1 MSRMQSTRSTRAANG
16 GISRRDVLRSAAAGG
31 AALGTYGAGLP
42 LFNIAR
48 AQDNKITYALFGEPP
63 GLNGFVYTEI
73 HGNVVTTNIFDKM
86 ARINHAT
93 RQIEP
98 EMVEWKNEDPLTW
111 VLKVREGI
119 QWHKGYGE
127 LTGEDILYC
136 FNHVQ
141 EASTFQKGVSHFPVD
156 HAKLRSKYVVEVKL
170 KMPFS
175 PFPMVTL
182 EYGGSVMCKAA
193 HQEMG
198 DQEFARNPIGTG
210 PFELES
216 WVSGSHLVL
225 KKNPN
230 HWRSGRP
237 YVDEVLY
244 RVIEDPSVRLSSLLT
259 GEIDIMPRPDPK
271 DTPRFREGSEPG
283 IAYQSVPGWNW
294 DYMDFTFPPYIA
306 ADFPTANVD
315 VRRAISHA
323 IDRQTI
329 IDEIYAG
336 EAIVTDNPVPPGYL
350 GHRPSPIVYPARG
363 DLAKAR
369 ELMAKAGATGFDLE
383 VITSDKE
390 WLRRECELV
399 AAMLSEIGINMKI
412 RGMDVGTYST
422 AWVKKQFQA
431 DLEDITIVSP
441 GRRFHPVVVPS
452 QGRHRGARMGEPGGQ
467 RLAGR
472 RAGRARSGEAD
483 HPLSQHR
490 RCGPRR
496 LPVHLLQPREPGV
509 PAQGLGEGLP
519 GRPAGTRRTPVG
531 RPLGMS

>member
-1 MSRMQSTRSTRAANG
+1 MSTMQSTRSTRAAG
-16 GISRRDVLRSAAAGG
+16 AGISRRDVLRSAAAGS
-31 AALGTYGAGLP
+31 AALGAFGAGLP
-42 LFNIAR
+42 LFNIVR
-48 AQDNKITYALFGEPP
+48 AQGNRITYALFGEPP

-73 HGNVVTTNIFDKM
+73 HGNVVATNIFDKM

-111 VLKVREGI
+111 VLKVREGV

-210 PFELES
+210 PFELDS
-216 WVSGSHLVL
+216 WVSGSHLIL
-225 KKNPN
+225 KKNAN

-237 YVDEVLY
+237 YMDEILY

-315 VRRAISHA
+315 VRRAISYA

-350 GHRPSPIVYPARG
+350 SHRPSPIVYPARG
-363 DLAKAR
+363 DLAKAK
-369 ELMAKAGATGFDLE
+369 ELMARAGATGFDLE

-441 GRRFHPVVVPS
+441 DVDSSLWWFHHKDGIVEHGWENQAVSDWLDEGRAVLDPAKRTTLYHNIVDAVLDDCPYIYFNHVNLVYLLKDSVKGFLGGPQEHVVP
-452 QGRHRGARMGEPGGQ
+452 
-467 RLAGR
+467 LW
-472 RAGRARSGEAD
+472 D
-483 HPLSQHR
+483 
-490 RCGPRR
+490 
-496 LPVHLLQPREPGV
+496 VHW
-509 PAQGLGEGLP
+509 A
-519 GRPAGTRRTPVG
+519 
-531 RPLGMS
+531 